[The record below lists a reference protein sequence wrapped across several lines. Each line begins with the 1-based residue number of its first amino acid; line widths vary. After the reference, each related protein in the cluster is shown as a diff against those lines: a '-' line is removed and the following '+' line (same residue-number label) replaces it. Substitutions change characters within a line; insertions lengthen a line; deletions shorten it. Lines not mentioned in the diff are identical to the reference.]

1 MKLFGWLLK
10 VICQVSLSHKLRSCP
25 CPQDHRSKIANSD
38 KIPMKVRSIYTVG
51 QALLC
56 PLRIGEKHPRNGGVS
71 APLTSGACGCLS
83 QCLYPARGINM
94 WSIRNG
100 IVHIDP

>member
-1 MKLFGWLLK
+1 MEKNYVL
-10 VICQVSLSHKLRSCP
+10 VHV
-25 CPQDHRSKIANSD
+25 HRSKIANSD

-71 APLTSGACGCLS
+71 APLTSGACDCLS
-83 QCLYPARGINM
+83 QCLYPARGIIKIKV
-94 WSIRNG
+94 IR
-100 IVHIDP
+100 ISYKLKALKHVVYKK